1 MADCSASAAR
11 RSRSLRPRRRSRA
24 AVSSAPPLVFVRG
37 IDARQSIDIGGLWWT
52 PGGGIHPVPLVRR
65 SSACS
70 LRWPTS
76 RGYSE
81 HSVPPLTMN
90 AQASPSGRSWPYR
103 NSHSPRPFRLPQVDA
118 AGRDGRDDP
127 SRPLAEPERMSERA
141 LHEPPLGASWN
152 PARGRAAGVPGRPSG
167 RRGSLPSASMSTPSS
182 PLMDQRAHSRPPAP
196 TSF

>member
-11 RSRSLRPRRRSRA
+11 RSPSSRPCRRLRV

-37 IDARQSIDIGGLWWT
+37 IDARQSIDIGGLLRA
-52 PGGGIHPVPLVRR
+52 PGGEIHPVPLVRR
-65 SSACS
+65 SSTCS

-76 RGYSE
+76 RGCSE
-81 HSVPPLTMN
+81 HSVPPLTMT
-90 AQASPSGRSWPYR
+90 AQPSKSGRSWPYR
-103 NSHSPRPFRLPQVDA
+103 NSHSPRPFRLRQVDA

-141 LHEPPLGASWN
+141 LHEAPLGSSRN
-152 PARGRAAGVPGRPSG
+152 PARGRAAGLPGRPPG